1 MKIIE
6 LVESEKDDQ
15 ASEIV
20 PLFDNLEE
28 GAHATSDNHE
38 YEIHDTAKEGGAFHD
53 KFFNCVVIDN
63 DVVDVPSVHIVDEVN
78 VNEIEFPTVS
88 HNNLEDPSSP
98 TNQALDTCVVNDCDP
113 IDQLHPTNDEA
124 PALHSFPDGSSF
136 EIGQN
141 FVSKEELKTSY
152 MKQR

>member
-1 MKIIE
+1 MIDCDEKGRRAILREEIIE

-78 VNEIEFPTVS
+78 VNEIVFPTVS
-88 HNNLEDPSSP
+88 HANLE
-98 TNQALDTCVVNDCDP
+98 
-113 IDQLHPTNDEA
+113 
-124 PALHSFPDGSSF
+124 
-136 EIGQN
+136 
-141 FVSKEELKTSY
+141 ELL
-152 MKQR
+152 